1 MLVDA
6 LSHSLSKLSINETV
20 KLPPP
25 DLPTDVLRLISSY
38 DMQVFKNLRLTCKAM
53 HNKLPLASL
62 VEFAFF
68 TRVCQTR
75 PLAITSFYTLIA
87 QCINARSSSCNPAN
101 LLSAFFARAEPFA
114 QSLFWRHIILN
125 NQINTFIP
133 LLQQIG
139 PQIRTLYLGKIPFD
153 PLTQQTHF
161 EQHTLPRIIT
171 SCPHLELFEYEG
183 CKTAHIFQ
191 LLLTLKKITRV
202 ILPES
207 VHKPVLRTPCTSLQ
221 NVRLQAQDADLL
233 SKLPSISSV
242 TFQGRNET
250 LSSRWL
256 SATRVHTLCLNQITT
271 ISNLHLHAPALTH
284 ICNLTIRE
292 ALSIESLSILLS
304 KTRLQQLH
312 LHLLPQNIQ
321 KLLELSKQQLH
332 LEVLTLE
339 TGWYQIDPKDILTI
353 AQQFR
358 ELSVLRVHGRLKKP
372 PSIRELHALSSLSLK
387 ELDFRSLSLD
397 LSGLLKLTHASKLE
411 KLLVK
416 IAENRGTVTPI
427 VCPSLRALTLQ
438 IDADRQDSE
447 TILESITHAQSLK
460 KLHIICK
467 QFTDTMLK
475 TLGKLTNLEELELIV
490 SVSKSTPLSHDGLQ
504 HLKAFKTLRI
514 LRLSECV
521 MLTYSN
527 LQQIAINC
535 PGLEELK
542 IDGSPKNWG
551 IYPNDLCEYVNA
563 LKPLKQ
569 LHTLCIGGVYN
580 DQMLQNALQA
590 HFGAQVLV
598 EVKR

>member
-1 MLVDA
+1 MLVHE
-6 LSHSLSKLSINETV
+6 LSCSLSALSINEAR
-20 KLPPP
+20 KPPLNELPINI
-25 DLPTDVLRLISSY
+25 LRLISSY
-38 DMQVFKNLRLTCKAM
+38 DMQAFKALRLTCKAM

-139 PQIRTLYLGKIPFD
+139 PQIRTLYLGKIPFAS
-153 PLTQQTHF
+153 PTQQTHF
-161 EQHTLPRIIT
+161 EQQALPRIIT
-171 SCPHLELFEYEG
+171 SCPHLELFEYDG

-221 NVRLQAQDADLL
+221 NVLLQAQDADLL

-242 TFQGRNET
+242 AFQGSNKT

-256 SATRVHTLCLNQITT
+256 SATRVHTLCLNQITA
-271 ISNLHLHAPALTH
+271 ISNLHVHAPTLAH
-284 ICNLTIRE
+284 ISNLTIRGN
-292 ALSIESLSILLS
+292 LSTESLSILLS

-312 LHLLPQNIQ
+312 LHLLLRNIQ
-321 KLLELSKQQLH
+321 EILDLAKQQLH

-339 TGWYQIDPKDILTI
+339 MGWNQIDPKDIVTI

-372 PSIRELHALSSLSLK
+372 PSIRELQALSSLSLK

-416 IAENRGTVTPI
+416 IAENRGIVTPI
-427 VCPSLRALTLQ
+427 LCPSLRALTVH

-447 TILESITHAQSLK
+447 IILESIAHAQSLK

-490 SVSKSTPLSHDGLQ
+490 SVSKSTPLSYDGLQ
-504 HLKAFKTLRI
+504 HLNAFRTLRI

-521 MLTYSN
+521 MLTYPN

-542 IDGSPKNWG
+542 IDGSPKDWEVHHSVL
-551 IYPNDLCEYVNA
+551 YDYVNA
-563 LKPLKQ
+563 LKPLKN

-580 DQMLQNALQA
+580 NQMLQNALQA

-598 EVKR
+598 EVK